1 MNYTVI
7 VPFYNEEKNV
17 SRFNNELIK
26 NIMKSNSNNRVFEII
41 YVDDGSNDN
50 TFQELKNLNML
61 FVISAF
67 ETTNDHVLNI
77 LQKNHSS
84 NDLNKAVELSL
95 ENNIDIRPTWMP
107 FSPWTEQ
114 NDLISIIKLIE
125 NYKLRETVDP
135 IQLTIKLLIPKNSL
149 ILKRPEMEEYLL
161 NYEHDLLKEVFIFDY
176 FFNEKKA
183 EIKIGFRFIF
193 QSSMNTLIDK
203 KVNEAMNPI
212 MSYTTSIE
220 GITIPGMAKK

>member
-1 MNYTVI
+1 MDNNYRDFRKKLDEKYLTDLLDRHIEKSNHKYEIINRDGLNTKSKNII
-7 VPFYNEEKNV
+7 VYVEIEIDKN
-17 SRFNNELIK
+17 FKLNYHNELH
-26 NIMKSNSNNRVFEII
+26 NIE
-41 YVDDGSNDN
+41 
-50 TFQELKNLNML
+50 
-61 FVISAF
+61 
-67 ETTNDHVLNI
+67 
-77 LQKNHSS
+77 
-84 NDLNKAVELSL
+84 
-95 ENNIDIRPTWMP
+95 
-107 FSPWTEQ
+107 
-114 NDLISIIKLIE
+114 IE
-125 NYKLRETVDP
+125 N
-135 IQLTIKLLIPKNSL
+135 LTTSYIPVSDYPSSSRDLSFSVKDFSKFKLLQ
-149 ILKRPEMEEYLL
+149 EYLL